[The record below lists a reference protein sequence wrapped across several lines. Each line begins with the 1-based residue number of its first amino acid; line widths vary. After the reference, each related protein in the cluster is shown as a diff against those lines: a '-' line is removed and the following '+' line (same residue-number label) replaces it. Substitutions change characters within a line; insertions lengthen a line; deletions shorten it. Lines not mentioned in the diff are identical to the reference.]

1 MFKINDARTRT
12 DAVTHKS
19 GADKTDQPGLIGKF
33 SRKILLDFAIIAAM
47 AVILFLGARSQFS
60 NRYNDATRYQCYAI
74 SFWQGQAG
82 INALG
87 LNANAKSQCA
97 FLDNSSSTTLA
108 AKLKARG
115 FPNFVITLVESQS
128 TTQPLHALPPEYPF
142 LTLVPFSLP
151 LLAPFSWYQI
161 VFAVLMAI
169 VAGIIYF
176 VIKMNRSTGAA
187 IAFAFYLA
195 LGSWALAA
203 ARFDL
208 IPAALTL
215 GAVILAARTRWK
227 WAFALL
233 ALATMLKFYPVILV
247 VPFLITQQMQ
257 YSEKWT
263 AWRRWSA
270 FGLFI
275 GICVLL
281 TAISLVLNVANTLVP
296 FSYFLNR
303 PIQVESL
310 PGVLLWLGNFAG
322 RPVQYTFI
330 YQSLNFTSSL
340 SGKVSLLSTGLLV
353 AGLLFTWWLQ
363 WRGKLDIFTSSLLTL
378 LVVMIMGKVFS
389 PQYLIW
395 VIPLIA
401 YVGKANWRWLVIW
414 GTVCL
419 LTLVDFP
426 IIYVDLPH
434 IEKYYGVIAV
444 RDALI
449 LVFVCVLLFVAARR
463 SLRVDENSKQSFQ
476 QK

>member
-1 MFKINDARTRT
+1 MFKIKDAHSHTE
-12 DAVTHKS
+12 AESHKS
-19 GADKTDQPGLIGKF
+19 DTDGANQSRAMGTF
-33 SRKILLDFAIIAAM
+33 SWKYLLDLGVVVAMAAILL
-47 AVILFLGARSQFS
+47 LGAWSQFS

-74 SFWQGQAG
+74 SFWQGKAG

-87 LNANAKSQCA
+87 LDANSKSQCA
-97 FLDNSSSTTLA
+97 FLDNSSSATLA
-108 AKLKARG
+108 TKLKSRG
-115 FPNFVITLVESQS
+115 FPNFVINLVESQS

-142 LTLVPFSLP
+142 LTLVPFSVP
-151 LLAPFSWYQI
+151 LLAPFSAYQV
-161 VFAVLMAI
+161 VFAILMAI
-169 VAGIIYF
+169 VAGTIYF
-176 VIKMNRSTGAA
+176 LIKFNRSTGAA

-195 LGSWALAA
+195 LGSWALAE

-215 GAVILAARTRWK
+215 GAVILAARARWM

-233 ALATMLKFYPVILV
+233 ALATMLKFYPAVLL
-247 VPFLITQQMQ
+247 VPFLIAQQMQ
-257 YSEKWT
+257 YSDKWT

-303 PIQVESL
+303 PIQVESF

-330 YQSLNFTSSL
+330 YQSLNFVSSL
-340 SGKVSLLSTGLLV
+340 SSKVSLLSTVLLV
-353 AGLLFTWWLQ
+353 AGLVFTWWLQ
-363 WRGKLDIFTSSLLTL
+363 WRGKLDIFTGSLLTL
-378 LVVMIMGKVFS
+378 LVVMIMGKIFS
-389 PQYLIW
+389 PQYLMW

-401 YVGKANWRWLVIW
+401 YVGKANWRWLVSW
-414 GTVCL
+414 GAVCT

-444 RDALI
+444 RDGLI
-449 LVFVCVLLFVAARR
+449 LVIVCVLLYVAARS
-463 SLRVDENSKQSFQ
+463 SLKIDSNRVRKL
-476 QK
+476 

>member
-1 MFKINDARTRT
+1 MT
-12 DAVTHKS
+12 
-19 GADKTDQPGLIGKF
+19 
-33 SRKILLDFAIIAAM
+33 
-47 AVILFLGARSQFS
+47 
-60 NRYNDATRYQCYAI
+60 
-74 SFWQGQAG
+74 
-82 INALG
+82 
-87 LNANAKSQCA
+87 
-97 FLDNSSSTTLA
+97 
-108 AKLKARG
+108 
-115 FPNFVITLVESQS
+115 
-128 TTQPLHALPPEYPF
+128 
-142 LTLVPFSLP
+142 
-151 LLAPFSWYQI
+151 
-161 VFAVLMAI
+161 I

-176 VIKMNRSTGAA
+176 VIKFNRSTGAA

-195 LGSWALAA
+195 LGSWALAE

-215 GAVILAARTRWK
+215 GAVILAARAKWM

-233 ALATMLKFYPVILV
+233 ALATMLKFYPAVLV
-247 VPFLITQQMQ
+247 VPFLIAQQMQ
-257 YSEKWT
+257 YSDKWT

-330 YQSLNFTSSL
+330 YQSLNFVSSL
-340 SGKVSLLSTGLLV
+340 SGKVSLLCTGLLV

-389 PQYLIW
+389 PQYLMW

-401 YVGKANWRWLVIW
+401 FVGKANWRWLVSW
-414 GTVCL
+414 GAVCL

-426 IIYVDLPH
+426 IIYIDLPH

-444 RDALI
+444 RDGLLLI
-449 LVFVCVLLFVAARR
+449 IVCVLLYVAARR
-463 SLRVDENSKQSFQ
+463 PLKFN
-476 QK
+476 